1 MAQLQSVVN
10 YFMIHL
16 QTLEEKVA
24 SLMAGGGGGGVAVAE
39 PILTCVQ
46 CQEEY
51 QESQNAEG
59 YCKYHPSPLQNA
71 GWDYVYVVCILCI
84 RVFYVDNIL

>member
-1 MAQLQSVVN
+1 
-10 YFMIHL
+10 
-16 QTLEEKVA
+16 
-24 SLMAGGGGGGVAVAE
+24 MAGSGGSGIAVPE

-59 YCKYHPSPLQNA
+59 YCKYHPSPLESGYGHN
-71 GWDYVYVVCILCI
+71 YLYVVFCVSSYFSFKI
-84 RVFYVDNIL
+84 FYG